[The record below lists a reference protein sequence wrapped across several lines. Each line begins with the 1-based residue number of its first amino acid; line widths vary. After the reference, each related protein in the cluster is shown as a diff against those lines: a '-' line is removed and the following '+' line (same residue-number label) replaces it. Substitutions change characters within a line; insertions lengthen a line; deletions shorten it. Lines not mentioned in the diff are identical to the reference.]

1 MDQSA
6 CSKAE
11 GCKFYGK
18 AYNGKGGCVTVGGP
32 NDPKASTFD
41 FLLPSPLVM
50 SHCDRKA
57 ATIAKTYPF
66 LVAFF
71 LSVLIDFGLF
81 LLVIVWLTS
90 LLEACFCSEGF
101 CPLERF
107 TSEGKK
113 GDLTLLDWLQTP
125 YSPFS
130 CR

>member
-1 MDQSA
+1 MNQSD

-18 AYNGKGGCVTVGGP
+18 AYDGKGGCVTVGGP
-32 NDPKASTFD
+32 NDPNARTFY
-41 FLLPSPLVM
+41 FLLLSPLVM
-50 SHCDRKA
+50 SHCDPKA

-71 LSVLIDFGLF
+71 LAVLIDFGLF

-90 LLEACFCSEGF
+90 LLEACFSSDGF
-101 CPLERF
+101 CPPKRF

-113 GDLTLLDWLQTP
+113 GDLTLSDWLQTP
-125 YSPFS
+125 YSPS
-130 CR
+130 P